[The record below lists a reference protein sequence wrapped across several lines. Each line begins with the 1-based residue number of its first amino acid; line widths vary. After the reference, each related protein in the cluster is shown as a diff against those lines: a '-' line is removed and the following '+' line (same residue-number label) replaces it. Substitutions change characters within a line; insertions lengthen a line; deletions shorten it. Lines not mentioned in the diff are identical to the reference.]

1 MHPNHVDLYA
11 GFYGVALVPNS
22 FDLGRGVAVSQT
34 YAHFMAPFMMAF
46 ARAPPG
52 KHHPG
57 PWKAAKG
64 GIFIDITAELFLPA
78 STSAQQLD
86 RMNTVWWIAALMRL
100 HAANAISVPVISSER
115 FASIPVIEQEPHLW
129 PMEIHTPR
137 LFPEGSDVRSMDVR
151 ELEWLRDNWYEAAAL
166 LRKEDFSVAF
176 QGVDSSIW
184 NHSPALGLVAVWGA
198 LERLFS
204 PSHVELSFRVSA
216 NIAAYLEPPG
226 RGRYICFKKIKALY
240 DSRSKAAHGSGEA
253 DLMPYAE
260 TYAIA
265 RRVLL
270 KMIEDRHVP
279 DRKELEAGLF
289 GDPVGLS
296 PGPPL
301 EQ

>member
-1 MHPNHVDLYA
+1 M
-11 GFYGVALVPNS
+11 
-22 FDLGRGVAVSQT
+22 LGRGCSSLTIFLANVGT
-34 YAHFMAPFMMAF
+34 TPPFTV
-46 ARAPPG
+46 PG
-52 KHHPG
+52 LKLDG
-57 PWKAAKG
+57 TAADG
-64 GIFIDITAELFLPA
+64 VGIFLTVRVRPPKK
-78 STSAQQLD
+78 TPPKHGLD
-86 RMNTVWWIAALMRL
+86 G
-100 HAANAISVPVISSER
+100 P
-115 FASIPVIEQEPHLW
+115 PH
-129 PMEIHTPR
+129 
-137 LFPEGSDVRSMDVR
+137 
-151 ELEWLRDNWYEAAAL
+151 
-166 LRKEDFSVAF
+166 
-176 QGVDSSIW
+176 GVGET
-184 NHSPALGLVAVWGA
+184 HSPGRPPTGPLNFTSGDGGEFF
-198 LERLFS
+198 ERLFS

>member
-1 MHPNHVDLYA
+1 MA
-11 GFYGVALVPNS
+11 CGTALVCEGAGEMTGA
-22 FDLGRGVAVSQT
+22 DD
-34 YAHFMAPFMMAF
+34 
-46 ARAPPG
+46 AR
-52 KHHPG
+52 
-57 PWKAAKG
+57 
-64 GIFIDITAELFLPA
+64 
-78 STSAQQLD
+78 SA
-86 RMNTVWWIAALMRL
+86 
-100 HAANAISVPVISSER
+100 
-115 FASIPVIEQEPHLW
+115 
-129 PMEIHTPR
+129 
-137 LFPEGSDVRSMDVR
+137 
-151 ELEWLRDNWYEAAAL
+151 
-166 LRKEDFSVAF
+166 
-176 QGVDSSIW
+176 
-184 NHSPALGLVAVWGA
+184 
-198 LERLFS
+198 
-204 PSHVELSFRVSA
+204 RV
-216 NIAAYLEPPG
+216 EPPG